1 MSGPKVSIYDLTG
14 WARQVVEG
22 QIRCENQAIV
32 CGEQIKQILSQCSGM
47 RGSLEKSL
55 QMLNLFQSKY
65 GGQEQTIAE
74 VKNLMQNLERE
85 IQSIQSEYNKN
96 IPTISPKYRISD
108 EAYEQKKH
116 ELERILAI
124 KKIAEDLK
132 KELDKAANAG
142 KDAGVREQKKTN
154 QKIAEYLNDGDEAPA
169 NPLEGRN
176 LQELE
181 KSISN
186 DISGSFSFDS
196 FEEEPKQKSLDDAK
210 KELFNELAELL
221 KLELPKSLLDEIKN
235 ALTNLDKIDQMSRLT
250 SFESITVKKIFKDIE
265 KYQIECEKEE
275 AAFAEQVLRYKTL
288 CDMAH
293 LEAEK
298 NRSFKD
304 TAELEEAIHE
314 MELAVVKQKEQA
326 YIADCVDEV
335 MQDMGYDLIGKREVT
350 KKSGKHFKNELYQFG
365 EGTAVN
371 ITYSSEG
378 QISMELGGIAREDR
392 VPTADE
398 TPVLTQDMQTFCG
411 EFAEFEKRM
420 KAKGVIVGN
429 RIALMP
435 PEAEY
440 AAIINVSDYNVEPGK
455 QITEMNVASTK
466 KKTATA
472 QKVLRRDE

>member
-22 QIRCENQAIV
+22 QIRCEQQSIV
-32 CGEQIKQILSQCSGM
+32 CGEQIIRILSQCSGM
-47 RGSLEKSL
+47 RGELDKSL
-55 QMLNLFQSKY
+55 QFLELLQSRR
-65 GGQEQTIAE
+65 GGQEQIIAE
-74 VKNLMQNLERE
+74 VQAIKKSLEQE
-85 IQSIQSEYNKN
+85 IQNIRSEYNKN

-108 EAYEQKKH
+108 EAFEVKKR
-116 ELERILAI
+116 ELERIQAI
-124 KKIAEDLK
+124 KKMADELQK
-132 KELDKAANAG
+132 KLNDAANAG
-142 KDAGVREQKKTN
+142 KDAGAKEQKKAN
-154 QKIAEYLNDGDEAPA
+154 QKIAELLNDGVSEPA
-169 NPLEGRN
+169 NPLEGRDI
-176 LQELE
+176 QSIE
-181 KSISN
+181 KSISE
-186 DISGSFSFDS
+186 DISGSFSFDYIDEQPAGKS
-196 FEEEPKQKSLDDAK
+196 FDEAK

-221 KLELPKSLLDEIKN
+221 KMDLPKPLLEEIKN
-235 ALTNLDKIDQMSRLT
+235 GLSNLDKIDQMSRLT
-250 SFESITVKKIFKDIE
+250 SFDSITVKKIFKDIE
-265 KYQIECEKEE
+265 KYQIECEEAE
-275 AAFAEQVLRYKTL
+275 AAFAEQLLRYRTL

-293 LEAEK
+293 QESEK
-298 NRSFKD
+298 DKTFKD
-304 TAELEEAIHE
+304 ASELETAIQE
-314 MELAVVKQKEQA
+314 MERAVVKQKEQE

-371 ITYSSEG
+371 ITYSAEG

-392 VPTADE
+392 VPTDDE
-398 TPVLTQDMQTFCG
+398 TSVLTQDMQTFCG

-420 KAKGVIVGN
+420 KAKGIIVGN

-440 AAIINVSDYNVEPGK
+440 AAIINVSDYNIESGK

-466 KKTATA
+466 KKAATA